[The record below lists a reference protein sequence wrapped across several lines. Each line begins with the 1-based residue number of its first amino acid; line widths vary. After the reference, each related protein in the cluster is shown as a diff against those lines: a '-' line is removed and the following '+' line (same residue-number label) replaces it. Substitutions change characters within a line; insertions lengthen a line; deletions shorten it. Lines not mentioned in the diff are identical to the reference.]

1 MCPRAAAAILV
12 VMLPLRKAYPLVACG
27 GTAVAAVAFLSAHI
41 GATGWRDVPIAVAP
55 ALGAGVALD
64 VALVSAGVAGLAL
77 VAGLRATGAP
87 AGRWPGRLLTAWAAA
102 TALLGTVPADTPRLV
117 TGALSVVI
125 LFALP
130 AATALLVPLLRQD
143 ERWAG
148 TARPMEWLALAQG
161 LGLAAITYVALP
173 GHQVMIG
180 LAERLLLGVELA
192 AAGVLAVRLVRLTWA
207 VRVRLPE
214 RVRVPL
220 VGRG

>member
-1 MCPRAAAAILV
+1 MCPGRRRAILE
-12 VMLPLRKAYPLVACG
+12 VMLPLRKAYPLIAGG
-27 GTAVAAVAFLSAHI
+27 GTVVAAVALMCAHI
-41 GATGWRDVPIAVAP
+41 GVTGWWNVPIAVAP
-55 ALGAGVALD
+55 ALDSGVSLEI
-64 VALVSAGVAGLAL
+64 ALVSAGVAGFAL

-87 AGRWPGRLLTAWAAA
+87 AGGWPERLLVAWAAA
-102 TALLGTVPADTPRLV
+102 TALLGTVPADTPRMV

-125 LFALP
+125 VFAMP
-130 AATALLVPLLRQD
+130 AATALLVPVLRQD

-161 LGLAAITYVALP
+161 LGLAALTYVALP

-180 LAERLLLGVELA
+180 LVERALLGAELA
-192 AAGVLAVRLVRLTWA
+192 VAGVLAVRLVRLTWP